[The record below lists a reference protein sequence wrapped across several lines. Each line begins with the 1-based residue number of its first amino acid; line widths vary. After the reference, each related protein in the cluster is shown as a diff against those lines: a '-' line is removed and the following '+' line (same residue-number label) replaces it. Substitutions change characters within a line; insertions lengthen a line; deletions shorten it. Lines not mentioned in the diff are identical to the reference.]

1 MAAPLAV
8 MGFAVLGGAL
18 AALVNWGAD
27 VLPPPKALTSGSA
40 PADTLVEAT
49 AGAGSRGG
57 LRPSRRLWV
66 VLAGLLGGAAAAYWF
81 GATGTALWVLV
92 WSALFLLITVI
103 DFEHRLV
110 LNKVL
115 LAAGAVALAAS
126 VAGLTWAP
134 PLTGAL
140 LGGAAGLALFLFIA
154 VVGRGAMGLG
164 DVKLA
169 GFIGLLVGFPAV
181 FNALLLGVVFGGVA
195 ALGAILMG
203 RGRKSTIAY
212 APWLSLGAVVT
223 LVRAALAVPA

>member
-1 MAAPLAV
+1 MASPLAV
-8 MGFAVLGGAL
+8 MGFAVLGGVL
-18 AALVNWGAD
+18 AAVVNWGAD
-27 VLPPPKALTSGSA
+27 VLPPPKAPTSADSAADTTTEPA
-40 PADTLVEAT
+40 PAA
-49 AGAGSRGG
+49 SRGA
-57 LRPSRRLWV
+57 LRLDRRLWV
-66 VLAGLLGGAAAAYWF
+66 LLAGLVGGATLAYRF
-81 GATGTALWVLV
+81 GATGTAV
-92 WSALFLLITVI
+92 WLLAWGALFLLITVI

-126 VAGLTWAP
+126 VAGLTWAVP
-134 PLTGAL
+134 WQRAL
-140 LGGAAGLALFLFIA
+140 LGGVAGLALFLVIA
-154 VVGRGAMGLG
+154 LVGRGAMGLG

-169 GFIGLLVGFPAV
+169 GFIGLLVGFPGV

-223 LVRAALAVPA
+223 LVQAALAVPA